1 MGNDDPI
8 DSQLVDIINA
18 FQNSIKASLDTIL
31 QIDSQEL
38 AEISPQDFIFNYCS
52 TPLEPLDIRILGL
65 EIQKEVQLQFFG
77 LPKRKENKKFIPITT
92 MRDIRD
98 TGRRFQIILHGQSFT
113 IEFKATLIFI
123 VQDSKTLEV
132 EDIKIDNVKMLKGSS
147 KTLISKVKRLKVF
160 FKPVAQ
166 SSVASLMVE
175 GIKRMLSG

>member
-1 MGNDDPI
+1 MGNENPV
-8 DSQLVDIINA
+8 DSQLIDIINA

-31 QIDSQEL
+31 QTDSQEL

-52 TPLEPLDIRILGL
+52 TALELLDIRILGL
-65 EIQKEVQLQFFG
+65 EIRKEVQLQFFS
-77 LPKRKENKKFIPITT
+77 LPKRKENKFVPITT

-98 TGRRFQIILHGQSFT
+98 TGRRFQIILHGRSFT

-123 VQDSKTLEV
+123 VQDSRRLEV
-132 EDIKIDNVKMLKGSS
+132 EDIKIDNVKMLKVSS
-147 KTLISKVKRLKVF
+147 KTLISNVNRLQAF
-160 FKPVAQ
+160 FKPLAQ

>member
-1 MGNDDPI
+1 MGNENPV
-8 DSQLVDIINA
+8 DSQLIDIINA

-31 QIDSQEL
+31 QTDSQEL

-52 TPLEPLDIRILGL
+52 TPLELLDIRILGL
-65 EIQKEVQLQFFG
+65 EIRKEVQLQFFS
-77 LPKRKENKKFIPITT
+77 LPKRKEKKFVPITT

-113 IEFKATLIFI
+113 IEFKVTLIFI
-123 VQDSKTLEV
+123 VQDSRRLEV
-132 EDIKIDNVKMLKGSS
+132 EDIKIDNVKMLKVSS
-147 KTLISKVKRLKVF
+147 KTLISKVDRLQAF

-166 SSVASLMVE
+166 SSVASFMVE